1 MKRIIKISLALMFGL
16 AGFAVQ
22 AQKAEMADTL
32 RSEGKIYAVVGII
45 LVILTGLIV
54 YLVLLDRKVGKL
66 EKRISEKK

>member
-1 MKRIIKISLALMFGL
+1 MFGL

-22 AQKAEMADTL
+22 AQQAEMADTL